1 MKALSLAVAVSCVV
15 VAAVVG
21 AVVARVA
28 GVGSSALLLGRSRKG
43 HSWCCVEVVEA
54 GWNTVAICINS
65 VLQAQ
70 KDFAFDAI
78 PGAALTFPI
87 FKCCGCKIQKT
98 KLIH

>member
-28 GVGSSALLLGRSRKG
+28 GVGSPALLLGRSRKG
-43 HSWCCVEVVEA
+43 DSRCCVELVKA
-54 GWNTVAICINS
+54 GWHTGSISSCCVLHAEEHLAFNT
-65 VLQAQ
+65 
-70 KDFAFDAI
+70 I